1 MLNRILG
8 RGWLKD
14 PPDPRDYT
22 CRTKIICQMYN
33 RLKVQDIKAV
43 KPPECIDLREW
54 CSPIE
59 NQNGFSSCTAHAAV
73 GVIEFFIRKAYG
85 KDFEACPFFLYKVTR
100 NLIEA
105 KEDNK
110 ASEEDNGAYV
120 RETMKAMVLFGVPPE
135 SYCAPQ
141 PLNRFRALYKEPSAF
156 CYALA
161 QNYQAEK
168 YHRLD
173 SCGVSPKDLLHCIKV
188 NLFLNFPLIFGFTPD
203 TLIDTEEVWETG
215 QIPYLSA
222 SENDNGGHV
231 VVAVG
236 YNDNL
241 KIKNRR
247 NGKTSVGALLIR
259 NSWGICWG
267 EEGYGWLPYK
277 YVWRGQTRDWWC
289 LSKNEWID
297 TGQFGLQSCDPCD
310 SKMEVKNA

>member
-1 MLNRILG
+1 MLNKMLG
-8 RGWLKD
+8 RGWLQD

-22 CRTKIICQMYN
+22 SSTEIICEMYKQLGAEN
-33 RLKVQDIKAV
+33 IKDV
-43 KPPECIDLREW
+43 KPPENIDLREW

-59 NQNGFSSCTAHAAV
+59 NQNGFNSCTAHAAV
-73 GVIEFFIRKAYG
+73 GIIEFIMRRAYG

-105 KEDNK
+105 KEKNK
-110 ASEEDNGAYV
+110 ASEEDKGAYV

-141 PLNRFRALYKEPSAF
+141 SLTKFQALYKEPSAF

-173 SCGVSPKDLLHCIKV
+173 SCGVLPEDLLHCIKV
-188 NLFLNFPLIFGFTPD
+188 NLFFYFPLIFGFVPEA
-203 TLIDTEEVWETG
+203 LIGIEDVWKTG
-215 QIPYLSA
+215 KIPYLSA
-222 SENDNGGHV
+222 SDNDKGGHV

-236 YNDNL
+236 YDDNL
-241 KIKNRR
+241 EIKNCE

-277 YVWRGQTRDWWC
+277 YVLRGQTGDWWC

-297 TGQFGLQSCDPCD
+297 TGQFGIQAD
-310 SKMEVKNA
+310 